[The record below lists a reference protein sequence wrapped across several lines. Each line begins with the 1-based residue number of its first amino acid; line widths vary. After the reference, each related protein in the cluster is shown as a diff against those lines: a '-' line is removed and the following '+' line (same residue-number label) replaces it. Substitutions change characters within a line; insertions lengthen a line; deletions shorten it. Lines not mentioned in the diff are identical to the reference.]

1 MAESQNRISSSQSGT
16 RYGSGLRNVF
26 SSRLVQDCSSGS
38 DNAGD
43 SNGITG
49 VGCRDGLHT
58 LRGTPPGPYRRFW
71 ATESPSGS
79 SFDESQ
85 AENIHSNIRPRP
97 RRSSTAPSIKTASS
111 ADVNGDADYL
121 VVLDSEISGARDLDR
136 ALVNWGVGNGS
147 DGRQVQRRM
156 GIPGVMDREHQSRV
170 LFVSLLENYCQ
181 TYDDDPLRNRRL
193 FFAICRTL
201 FSMGIIGKEYVDEM
215 AAIRSTYSDAFRQ
228 LVAKAQESLSMYEHY
243 DIESGIRSLMTGVEE
258 ESSESYEM
266 EELSEGFSD
275 MRPESPVV
283 SSDDDSASF
292 GECRRYATVPASRSA
307 TWLAGPGRLS
317 VNSLRSSTASSRGF
331 ASATAAS
338 FRESNASTMRR
349 GRNGG
354 PYLGHHRC
362 NLSRLSRGSVSVSP
376 GATFGTMVMD
386 MQRSR
391 YHDDFVQLR
400 CLGKGGFGKVYE
412 VRNKLDGRRYAVKL
426 IKIKGEITAD
436 KTLREIKTL
445 ANLDHPNIVRYYSSW
460 IEVTRVRQRAAAVNG
475 SGSARSFSFRDKA
488 DGVTGFADDSAGLV
502 SAGNGSQPII
512 YADEEAAVVA
522 QVSIG
527 HSSVPKSWSAE
538 AASNIVF
545 EQSGEGQ
552 RQVGEESIEAE
563 EEDSGGGDDQGCESD
578 GVVFCEDESYDYGV
592 VFAYEEPVCP
602 KTAGVFPRISSEESD
617 LSSGSCSSDIDSDV
631 DSESE
636 CSADCGLSAR
646 ASGVNPIP
654 IGRPP
659 AHRRRRSVHA
669 PVGPFTPSSDSANHQ
684 HNSGRKPARNGEA
697 QSLPSQ
703 SMDLGAFL
711 VAETTLFVQMQLCQ
725 TTLQEFLSQ
734 RNARISERL
743 SHHQQHVGCT
753 EECELWGVGEPS
765 QLIDPVLNVRLFRSI
780 VEAVKYFH
788 TRGVIHR
795 DLKGANVF
803 LDIVYADS
811 GGNPLSR
818 SASGIGRPSDSSL
831 PQTQTQTQTQIK
843 AQARAL
849 QQRLAA
855 PGSVV
860 PAAGSGLGSVHS
872 DAWDAIDGGNL
883 KERPD
888 GLSDV
893 AGPATDNSSRKIDW
907 DAVFESMLA
916 PCGRPAPMPG
926 FGLSASSSSS
936 SWLPA
941 PGAPKRLQRE
951 GTGAAATGSQVTFIP
966 RIGDFGLA
974 TKATLGIRSAAD
986 STYAFI
992 GQSSN
997 TETQGDNSG
1006 PSSSECRTSNVG
1018 TITYAAP
1025 EQLGHQQP
1033 AAASGYNEKADIYSL
1048 GIIFFELYHAF
1059 STAMERVAVIKDL
1072 RQGVFPADFVR
1083 RWPKEA
1089 ALILR
1094 MMDPDA
1100 DKRPSARDILAM
1112 DLIDV
1117 PSLESAQLKKE
1128 VMALKHQLYLANQRN
1143 EELGMRVRELE
1154 RIVDLSISTDS
1165 KSDGD
1170 RDVLTVNNQ
1179 TGRTLVLN
1187 RPKALNSL
1195 TSGMVHTIKRHLE
1208 EWRQSDLCDV
1218 VILRSN
1224 SPKAFCAGGDVVEV
1238 SKSWKDGD
1246 HGKAMGFF
1254 QSEYQMNHLVAAYEK
1269 PLVALIDGYTMG
1281 GGVGLSVHAAF
1292 RVATE
1297 RSVFAMP
1304 ETRIGF
1310 FPDVGATFFLS
1321 RMDGQTGVYL
1331 GLTGSWLRGR
1341 DLLYAGVATHY
1352 VASERLPLL
1361 EKRLQELGT
1370 RDHQVVNQAIEEFAT
1385 QAEAPGTLEYSLA
1398 DVREAIDRCFRFN
1411 TVEAIV
1417 EALKQET
1424 QQREWATKT
1433 LETLG
1438 KMSPSSLKLTLEQLR
1453 NGPRLNIQQ
1462 ALSLEL
1468 RLAEKRLGSEDMHEG
1483 IDALLVSK
1491 TNAPKW
1497 TPATLEEVDMGQL
1510 HAEYFESSG
1519 QYSVLDF
1526 IDPNVAFDKYPH
1538 AFGLPSERDIG
1549 DLVTGVNPQA
1559 GSLGMTRR
1567 EVLGFFDR
1575 QTMRKVGVRQKVSW
1589 VLDRKTEEDKDS
1601 YVLRWIK

>member
-502 SAGNGSQPII
+502 SVGDGSQPII

-552 RQVGEESIEAE
+552 RQ
-563 EEDSGGGDDQGCESD
+563 
-578 GVVFCEDESYDYGV
+578 
-592 VFAYEEPVCP
+592 
-602 KTAGVFPRISSEESD
+602 
-617 LSSGSCSSDIDSDV
+617 
-631 DSESE
+631 
-636 CSADCGLSAR
+636 
-646 ASGVNPIP
+646 
-654 IGRPP
+654 
-659 AHRRRRSVHA
+659 
-669 PVGPFTPSSDSANHQ
+669 
-684 HNSGRKPARNGEA
+684 
-697 QSLPSQ
+697 
-703 SMDLGAFL
+703 
-711 VAETTLFVQMQLCQ
+711 
-725 TTLQEFLSQ
+725 
-734 RNARISERL
+734 
-743 SHHQQHVGCT
+743 
-753 EECELWGVGEPS
+753 
-765 QLIDPVLNVRLFRSI
+765 
-780 VEAVKYFH
+780 AVKYFH

-1154 RIVDLSISTDS
+1154 RIVDLS
-1165 KSDGD
+1165 SDGD

-1218 VILRSN
+1218 
-1224 SPKAFCAGGDVVEV
+1224 
-1238 SKSWKDGD
+1238 
-1246 HGKAMGFF
+1246 
-1254 QSEYQMNHLVAAYEK
+1254 
-1269 PLVALIDGYTMG
+1269 
-1281 GGVGLSVHAAF
+1281 
-1292 RVATE
+1292 
-1297 RSVFAMP
+1297 
-1304 ETRIGF
+1304 
-1310 FPDVGATFFLS
+1310 
-1321 RMDGQTGVYL
+1321 
-1331 GLTGSWLRGR
+1331 
-1341 DLLYAGVATHY
+1341 
-1352 VASERLPLL
+1352 
-1361 EKRLQELGT
+1361 
-1370 RDHQVVNQAIEEFAT
+1370 
-1385 QAEAPGTLEYSLA
+1385 
-1398 DVREAIDRCFRFN
+1398 
-1411 TVEAIV
+1411 
-1417 EALKQET
+1417 
-1424 QQREWATKT
+1424 
-1433 LETLG
+1433 
-1438 KMSPSSLKLTLEQLR
+1438 
-1453 NGPRLNIQQ
+1453 
-1462 ALSLEL
+1462 
-1468 RLAEKRLGSEDMHEG
+1468 
-1483 IDALLVSK
+1483 
-1491 TNAPKW
+1491 
-1497 TPATLEEVDMGQL
+1497 
-1510 HAEYFESSG
+1510 
-1519 QYSVLDF
+1519 
-1526 IDPNVAFDKYPH
+1526 
-1538 AFGLPSERDIG
+1538 
-1549 DLVTGVNPQA
+1549 
-1559 GSLGMTRR
+1559 
-1567 EVLGFFDR
+1567 
-1575 QTMRKVGVRQKVSW
+1575 
-1589 VLDRKTEEDKDS
+1589 
-1601 YVLRWIK
+1601 